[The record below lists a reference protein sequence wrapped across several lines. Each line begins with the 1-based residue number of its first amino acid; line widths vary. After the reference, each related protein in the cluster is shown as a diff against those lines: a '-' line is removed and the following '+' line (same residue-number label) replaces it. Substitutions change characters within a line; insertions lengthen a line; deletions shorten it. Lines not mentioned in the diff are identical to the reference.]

1 MRVNLYILLAHAHTA
16 YLFSLLFK
24 AKIAAT
30 LIPVNKERE
39 LVIGNQCLLSIQLK
53 ND

>member
-1 MRVNLYILLAHAHTA
+1 MRVILYILLAHARTA
-16 YLFSLLFK
+16 YLFHFFSE

-39 LVIGNQCLLSIQLK
+39 RVIDNQCL
-53 ND
+53 